1 MAVRALP
8 RPHVRSTTTAGPLP
22 ALVLILALAPLALDL
37 LVLVQPNLL
46 PVQLGRMA
54 ALPAAAVLSAMW
66 LRFPRTN
73 WLVAASVAAMASLAL
88 RLVGADVAPLQ
99 SLLSVVALGL
109 GGAFATPELS
119 AIEA

>member
-46 PVQLGRMA
+46 PVQLGPMA

-88 RLVGADVAPLQ
+88 RLVGSDVAPLQ
-99 SLLSVVALGL
+99 SLLSVVALGI